1 MLPNN
6 LELQPTKNIK
16 SYIVSIDQE
25 KALDKALDREFL
37 YKIME
42 KRGHSKIF
50 INFNK
55 KIYKNTQSESVVA
68 NNGPPSTPPPLFRG
82 LRKGWPLSPLLYIIN
97 DEAINLTIKA
107 NKKIVGYPIP
117 NQKENLK
124 LSQYADDTNLFVI
137 TEESIV
143 EILNFFKTFEIATGA
158 TINIS
163 KTAMTPLANAKI
175 CNVDKKIQNIHINN
189 PKNFVKILGIHFSND
204 LQKTITYNWEL
215 CQSLLEKQ
223 LQQLSRRHNSLR
235 GKAILLNSLILSK
248 VTFLSNIFPISNTV
262 QTQIE
267 TNIFKYIWQ
276 FSKSEP
282 TARKTLYLPKEVG
295 GTGLIQPTHHS
306 LAMRLKQFFKL
317 KEQDNQESWILLT
330 RYNLAT
336 ILYRLHKGFRYMIT
350 NKYLKTKQP
359 QITFYYND
367 ILTYVK
373 KHNKILNFKNNSK
386 IIHKQII

>member
-1 MLPNN
+1 M
-6 LELQPTKNIK
+6 
-16 SYIVSIDQE
+16 
-25 KALDKALDREFL
+25 
-37 YKIME
+37 
-42 KRGHSKIF
+42 
-50 INFNK
+50 
-55 KIYKNTQSESVVA
+55 
-68 NNGPPSTPPPLFRG
+68 
-82 LRKGWPLSPLLYIIN
+82 
-97 DEAINLTIKA
+97 
-107 NKKIVGYPIP
+107 GYLIP

-143 EILNFFKTFEIATGA
+143 EILNFFKKYEIATGA
-158 TINIS
+158 TIIIS
-163 KTAMTPLANAKI
+163 KTTMTPLANAKI
-175 CNVDKKIQNIHINN
+175 CNVDKKIRNVHINN
-189 PKNFVKILGIHFSND
+189 PKNFVKILGIYFSND
-204 LQKTITYNWEL
+204 LQEIITYNWEI

-223 LQQLSRRHNSLR
+223 WQQLSRRHNSLR
-235 GKAILLNSLILSK
+235 GKVILLNSLILPK
-248 VTFLSNIFPISNTV
+248 LFFLSNIFPIPNTV

-282 TARKTLYLPKEVG
+282 IARKTLYLPKEVG
-295 GTGLIQPTHHS
+295 GTGLTQPTHHS
-306 LAMRLKQFFKL
+306 LAMRLKHFIKL

-336 ILYRLHKGFRYMIT
+336 MLYRLHKGFRYMIT

-367 ILTYVK
+367 TLTYIK

-386 IIHKQII
+386 IIHTKIIQNEYDKYLIIGQSIWNQYIQNNS